1 MVESLANVN
10 LLQDLLG
17 QSSTYIL
24 SKLYYDRL
32 LTNFLMLDNSS
43 SS

>member
-17 QSSTYIL
+17 QSSTSIL

-32 LTNFLMLDNSS
+32 LTNFFMIDNSS